1 MGSSEEQKRI
11 SVKMSLNT
19 DELSNLK
26 KFLGASSL
34 DPQIMVA
41 SFNSKISWFEE
52 KVLMEEM
59 GELRSSI
66 TRLKQQ
72 IKTLTKENAVMEKK
86 LQIAK
91 SDGSKLISK
100 VDALENVRSKLETDW
115 NSKRSSK
122 ARWSLRR
129 R

>member
-1 MGSSEEQKRI
+1 
-11 SVKMSLNT
+11 MSLND

-34 DPQIMVA
+34 NPQILVA

-52 KVLMEEM
+52 KVLREEM
-59 GELRSSI
+59 VELRSSI

-100 VDALENVRSKLETDW
+100 VDALENERSKLETAW
-115 NSKRSSK
+115 NSKKSSK
-122 ARWSLRR
+122 ARWTLRGR
-129 R
+129 